1 MILSLDTSGPLFS
14 IAILNN
20 KCLEMRE
27 FEANKAQSERMIIE
41 IQALLKT
48 LSLSF
53 KDIKGIAF
61 GSGPGS
67 FSGVRVACGIAYGI
81 AFAKEIPING
91 VNTLEALAAINP
103 NKNSI
108 SCIDARMQQMYLGA
122 FESKN
127 SKITKTGEMGVFDP
141 KSLPEYQLTNPIIIG
156 SGVKIYINQL
166 KERYDHLNPFYDEK
180 NYALAGVIAKLSQNR
195 FLKDFDLVNAS
206 PSYIR
211 NKVADTIIERRERQ

>member
-1 MILSLDTSGPLFS
+1 MILSIDTSGPLFS

-20 KCLEMRE
+20 KYLEIRE

-53 KDIKGIAF
+53 EDVKGIAF

-91 VNTLEALAAINP
+91 VNTLEAIAAINP
-103 NKNSI
+103 NKNTI
-108 SCIDARMQQMYLGA
+108 SCIDARMKQIYLGA

-127 SKITKTGEMGVFDP
+127 STITNKGKMGVYDP
-141 KSLPEYQLTNPIIIG
+141 KNLPEYQLTDPIIIG

-166 KERYDHLNPFYDEK
+166 KERYGHLNPFYDEK
-180 NYALAGVIAKLSQNR
+180 NYALAGIIAKLSQNR

-211 NKVADTIIERRERQ
+211 NKVADTIIERLER

>member
-1 MILSLDTSGPLFS
+1 MILSIDTSGPLFS

-20 KCLEMRE
+20 KYLEIRE

-41 IQALLKT
+41 IQGLLKT

-53 KDIKGIAF
+53 EDIKGIAF

-103 NKNSI
+103 KKNTI
-108 SCIDARMQQMYLGA
+108 SCIDARMKQMYLGA

-127 SKITKTGEMGVFDP
+127 SKITKNGEIGVYDP
-141 KSLPEYQLTNPIIIG
+141 NNLPEYQLIDPIIIG
-156 SGVKIYINQL
+156 SGVKIYMNQL
-166 KERYDHLNPFYDEK
+166 KKRYGHLNPFYDEK
-180 NYALAGVIAKLSQNR
+180 NYALAGVIAQLSQNR
-195 FLKDFDLVNAS
+195 FLKDFDLINAS

-211 NKVADTIIERRERQ
+211 NKVADTITERRERQ

>member
-1 MILSLDTSGPLFS
+1 MILSIDTSGPLFS

-20 KCLEMRE
+20 KYLEIRE

-53 KDIKGIAF
+53 EDVKGIAF

-103 NKNSI
+103 NKNTI
-108 SCIDARMQQMYLGA
+108 SCIDARMKQIYLGA

-127 SKITKTGEMGVFDP
+127 STITNKGKMGVYDP
-141 KSLPEYQLTNPIIIG
+141 KNLPEYQLTDPIIIG

-166 KERYDHLNPFYDEK
+166 KERYGHLNPFYDEK
-180 NYALAGVIAKLSQNR
+180 NYALAGIIAKLSQNR

-211 NKVADTIIERRERQ
+211 NKVADKIIERLER

>member
-20 KCLEMRE
+20 KYLEIRE

-53 KDIKGIAF
+53 EDVKGIAF

-103 NKNSI
+103 NKNTI
-108 SCIDARMQQMYLGA
+108 SCIDARMKQMYLGA

-127 SKITKTGEMGVFDP
+127 STITNKGKMGVYDP
-141 KSLPEYQLTNPIIIG
+141 KNLPEYQLTDPIIIG

-166 KERYDHLNPFYDEK
+166 KERYGHLNPFYDEK
-180 NYALAGVIAKLSQNR
+180 NYALAGIIAKLSQNR

-211 NKVADTIIERRERQ
+211 NKVADTIIERLER

>member
-1 MILSLDTSGPLFS
+1 MILSIDTSGPLFS

-20 KCLEMRE
+20 KYLEIRE

-53 KDIKGIAF
+53 EDVKGVAF

-108 SCIDARMQQMYLGA
+108 SCIADSIFIA
-122 FESKN
+122 FLVTPAPEMFMCVPLSFWFGQNTLTFLAAATSEES
-127 SKITKTGEMGVFDP
+127 
-141 KSLPEYQLTNPIIIG
+141 
-156 SGVKIYINQL
+156 
-166 KERYDHLNPFYDEK
+166 
-180 NYALAGVIAKLSQNR
+180 ALLSIPAK
-195 FLKDFDLVNAS
+195 
-206 PSYIR
+206 
-211 NKVADTIIERRERQ
+211 

>member
-1 MILSLDTSGPLFS
+1 MILSIDTSGLLFS

-20 KCLEMRE
+20 KYLEIRE

-53 KDIKGIAF
+53 EDVKGIAF

-103 NKNSI
+103 NKNTI
-108 SCIDARMQQMYLGA
+108 SCIDARMKQMYLGA

-127 SKITKTGEMGVFDP
+127 SKITKNGEIGVYDP
-141 KSLPEYQLTNPIIIG
+141 NNLPEYQLIDPIIIG
-156 SGVKIYINQL
+156 SGVKIYMNQL
-166 KERYDHLNPFYDEK
+166 KKRYGHLNPFYDEK
-180 NYALAGVIAKLSQNR
+180 NYALAGVIAQLSQNR
-195 FLKDFDLVNAS
+195 FLKDFDLINAS

-211 NKVADTIIERRERQ
+211 NKVADTITERCERQ

>member
-1 MILSLDTSGPLFS
+1 MILSIDTSGPLFS

-20 KCLEMRE
+20 KYLEIRE

-41 IQALLKT
+41 IQGLLKT

-53 KDIKGIAF
+53 EDIKGIAF

-103 NKNSI
+103 NKNTI
-108 SCIDARMQQMYLGA
+108 SCIDARMKQMYLGA

-127 SKITKTGEMGVFDP
+127 STITNKGKMGVYDP
-141 KSLPEYQLTNPIIIG
+141 KNLPEYQLTDPIIIG

-166 KERYDHLNPFYDEK
+166 KERYGHLNPFYDEK
-180 NYALAGVIAKLSQNR
+180 NYALAGIIAKLSQNR

-211 NKVADTIIERRERQ
+211 NKVADTIIERLER

>member
-1 MILSLDTSGPLFS
+1 MILSIDTSGPLFS

-20 KCLEMRE
+20 KYLEIRE

-53 KDIKGIAF
+53 EDVKGVAF

-103 NKNSI
+103 NKNTI
-108 SCIDARMQQMYLGA
+108 SCIDARMKQIYLGA

-127 SKITKTGEMGVFDP
+127 STITNKGKMGVYDP
-141 KSLPEYQLTNPIIIG
+141 KNLPEYQLTDPIIIG

-166 KERYDHLNPFYDEK
+166 KERYGHLNPFYDEK
-180 NYALAGVIAKLSQNR
+180 NYALAGIIAKLSQNR

-211 NKVADTIIERRERQ
+211 NKVADTIIERLER

>member
-1 MILSLDTSGPLFS
+1 MILSIDTSGPLFS

-20 KCLEMRE
+20 KYLEIRE

-53 KDIKGIAF
+53 KEIKGIAF

-91 VNTLEALAAINP
+91 VNTLDALAAINP

-122 FESKN
+122 FEFKN
-127 SKITKTGEMGVFDP
+127 SKITNMGEMGVFDP

-166 KERYDHLNPFYDEK
+166 KERYGHLNPFYDKK

-211 NKVADTIIERRERQ
+211 NKVADTIIERLERQ

>member
-1 MILSLDTSGPLFS
+1 MILSIDTSGPLFS

-20 KCLEMRE
+20 KYLEIRE

-41 IQALLKT
+41 IQGLLKT

-53 KDIKGIAF
+53 EDVKGIAF

-103 NKNSI
+103 NKNTI
-108 SCIDARMQQMYLGA
+108 SCIDARMKQMYLGA

-127 SKITKTGEMGVFDP
+127 SKITKNGEIGVYDP
-141 KSLPEYQLTNPIIIG
+141 NNLPEYQLADPIIIG
-156 SGVKIYINQL
+156 SGVKIYMNQL
-166 KERYDHLNPFYDEK
+166 KKRYGHLNPFYDET
-180 NYALAGVIAKLSQNR
+180 NYALAGVIAQLSQNR
-195 FLKDFDLVNAS
+195 FLKDFDLINAS

-211 NKVADTIIERRERQ
+211 NKVADTIIERLER

>member
-1 MILSLDTSGPLFS
+1 MILSIDTSGPLFS

-20 KCLEMRE
+20 KYLEIRE

-41 IQALLKT
+41 IQGLLKT

-53 KDIKGIAF
+53 EDIKGIAF

-103 NKNSI
+103 NKNTI
-108 SCIDARMQQMYLGA
+108 SCIDARMKQMYLGA

-127 SKITKTGEMGVFDP
+127 STITNKGKMGVYDP
-141 KSLPEYQLTNPIIIG
+141 KNLPEYQLTDPIIIG

-166 KERYDHLNPFYDEK
+166 KERYGHLNPFYDEK
-180 NYALAGVIAKLSQNR
+180 NYALAGIIAKLSQNR

>member
-1 MILSLDTSGPLFS
+1 MILSIDTSGPLFS

-20 KCLEMRE
+20 KYLEIRE

-53 KDIKGIAF
+53 EDVKGIAF

-91 VNTLEALAAINP
+91 VNTLEALAALNP
-103 NKNSI
+103 NKNTI
-108 SCIDARMQQMYLGA
+108 SCIDARMKQMYLGA

-127 SKITKTGEMGVFDP
+127 STITNKGKMGVYDP
-141 KSLPEYQLTNPIIIG
+141 KNLPEYQLTDPIIIG

-166 KERYDHLNPFYDEK
+166 KERYGHLNPFYDEK
-180 NYALAGVIAKLSQNR
+180 NYALAGRIAKLSQNR

-211 NKVADTIIERRERQ
+211 NKVADTIIERLER

>member
-1 MILSLDTSGPLFS
+1 MILSIDTSGPLFS

-20 KCLEMRE
+20 KYLEIRE

-53 KDIKGIAF
+53 EDVKGIAF

-103 NKNSI
+103 NKNTI
-108 SCIDARMQQMYLGA
+108 SCIDARMKQMYLGA

-127 SKITKTGEMGVFDP
+127 STITNKGKMGVYDP
-141 KSLPEYQLTNPIIIG
+141 KNLPEYQLTDPIIIG
-156 SGVKIYINQL
+156 SGVKIYMNQL
-166 KERYDHLNPFYDEK
+166 KKRYGHLNPFYDEK
-180 NYALAGVIAKLSQNR
+180 NERMLS
-195 FLKDFDLVNAS
+195 
-206 PSYIR
+206 
-211 NKVADTIIERRERQ
+211 

>member
-20 KCLEMRE
+20 KCLGMRE
-27 FEANKAQSERMIIE
+27 FEANKDQSERMIIE

-67 FSGVRVACGIAYGI
+67 FSGVRIACGIAYGI

-127 SKITKTGEMGVFDP
+127 SQITKTGEMGVFDP
-141 KSLPEYQLTNPIIIG
+141 KSLPEYQLTDPIIIG

-166 KERYDHLNPFYDEK
+166 KERYGHLNPFYDEK

>member
-27 FEANKAQSERMIIE
+27 FEANKDQSERMIIE

-91 VNTLEALAAINP
+91 VNTLEALAEINP

-108 SCIDARMQQMYLGA
+108 SCIDARMKQMYLGA

-127 SKITKTGEMGVFDP
+127 SKITNMGEMGVFDP
-141 KSLPEYQLTNPIIIG
+141 KSLPEYQLTDPIIIG

-166 KERYDHLNPFYDEK
+166 KERYGHLNPFYDEK

>member
-1 MILSLDTSGPLFS
+1 MILSIDTSGPLFS

-20 KCLEMRE
+20 KYLEIRE

-41 IQALLKT
+41 IQGLLKT
-48 LSLSF
+48 LSLSSE
-53 KDIKGIAF
+53 DIKGIAF

-103 NKNSI
+103 NKNTI
-108 SCIDARMQQMYLGA
+108 SCIDARMKQMYLGA

-127 SKITKTGEMGVFDP
+127 STITNKGKMGVYDP
-141 KSLPEYQLTNPIIIG
+141 KNLPEYQLTDPIIIG

-166 KERYDHLNPFYDEK
+166 KERYGHLNPFYDEK
-180 NYALAGVIAKLSQNR
+180 NYALAGIIAKLSQNR
-195 FLKDFDLVNAS
+195 FLKEFDLVNAS

-211 NKVADTIIERRERQ
+211 NKVADTIIERLER

>member
-1 MILSLDTSGPLFS
+1 MILSIDTSGPLFS

-20 KCLEMRE
+20 KYLEIRE

-53 KDIKGIAF
+53 EDVKGIAF

-103 NKNSI
+103 NKNTI
-108 SCIDARMQQMYLGA
+108 SCIDARMKQMYLGA

-127 SKITKTGEMGVFDP
+127 STIINKSKMGVYDP
-141 KSLPEYQLTNPIIIG
+141 KNLPEYQLTDPIIIG

-166 KERYDHLNPFYDEK
+166 KERYGHLNPFYDEK
-180 NYALAGVIAKLSQNR
+180 NYALAGIIAKLSQNR

-211 NKVADTIIERRERQ
+211 NKVADTIIERLER

>member
-1 MILSLDTSGPLFS
+1 MILSIDTSGPLFS

-20 KCLEMRE
+20 KYLEIRE

-53 KDIKGIAF
+53 EDVKGIAF

-103 NKNSI
+103 NKNTI
-108 SCIDARMQQMYLGA
+108 SCIDARMKQMYLGA

-127 SKITKTGEMGVFDP
+127 STITNKGKMGVYDP
-141 KSLPEYQLTNPIIIG
+141 KNLPEYQLTDPIIIG

-166 KERYDHLNPFYDEK
+166 KERYGHLNPFYDEK
-180 NYALAGVIAKLSQNR
+180 NYALAGIIAKLSQNR

-211 NKVADTIIERRERQ
+211 NKVADTIIERLER

>member
-1 MILSLDTSGPLFS
+1 MILSIDTSGPLFS

-20 KCLEMRE
+20 KYLEIRE

-53 KDIKGIAF
+53 EDVKGIAF

-103 NKNSI
+103 NKNTI
-108 SCIDARMQQMYLGA
+108 SCIDARMKQMYLGA

-127 SKITKTGEMGVFDP
+127 STITNKGKMGVYDP
-141 KSLPEYQLTNPIIIG
+141 KNLPEYQLTDPIIIG

-166 KERYDHLNPFYDEK
+166 KERYGHLNPFYDEK

-211 NKVADTIIERRERQ
+211 NKVADTIIERLER

>member
-1 MILSLDTSGPLFS
+1 M
-14 IAILNN
+14 
-20 KCLEMRE
+20 
-27 FEANKAQSERMIIE
+27 
-41 IQALLKT
+41 
-48 LSLSF
+48 SLSF

-122 FESKN
+122 FEFKN
-127 SKITKTGEMGVFDP
+127 SKITNMGEMGVFDP

-166 KERYDHLNPFYDEK
+166 KERYGHLNPFYDKK

>member
-20 KCLEMRE
+20 KCLEIRE

-41 IQALLKT
+41 IQGLLKT

-53 KDIKGIAF
+53 EDIKGVAF

-103 NKNSI
+103 NKNTI
-108 SCIDARMQQMYLGA
+108 SCIDARMKQMYLGT

-127 SKITKTGEMGVFDP
+127 STITNKGKMGVYDP
-141 KSLPEYQLTNPIIIG
+141 KNLPEYQLTDPIIIG
-156 SGVKIYINQL
+156 SGVKIYINEL
-166 KERYDHLNPFYDEK
+166 KERYGHLNPFYDKK

-211 NKVADTIIERRERQ
+211 NKVADTIIERLER

>member
-1 MILSLDTSGPLFS
+1 MILSIDTSGPLFS

-20 KCLEMRE
+20 KYLEIRE

-53 KDIKGIAF
+53 EDVKGIAF

-103 NKNSI
+103 NKNTI
-108 SCIDARMQQMYLGA
+108 SCIDARMKQMYLGA

-127 SKITKTGEMGVFDP
+127 STITNKGKMGVYDP
-141 KSLPEYQLTNPIIIG
+141 KNLPEYQLTDPIIIG

-166 KERYDHLNPFYDEK
+166 KERYGHLNPFYDEK
-180 NYALAGVIAKLSQNR
+180 HYALAGVIAKLSQNR

-211 NKVADTIIERRERQ
+211 NKVADTIIERLER

>member
-1 MILSLDTSGPLFS
+1 MILSIDTSGPLFS

-20 KCLEMRE
+20 KYLEIRE

-41 IQALLKT
+41 IQGLLKT

-53 KDIKGIAF
+53 EDIKGIAF

-103 NKNSI
+103 NKNTI
-108 SCIDARMQQMYLGA
+108 SCIDARMKQMYLGA

-127 SKITKTGEMGVFDP
+127 SKITKNGEIGVYDP
-141 KSLPEYQLTNPIIIG
+141 NNLPEYQLIDPIIIG
-156 SGVKIYINQL
+156 SGVKIYMNQL
-166 KERYDHLNPFYDEK
+166 KKRYGHLNPFYDEK
-180 NYALAGVIAKLSQNR
+180 NYALAGVIAQLSQNR
-195 FLKDFDLVNAS
+195 FLKDFDLINAS

>member
-1 MILSLDTSGPLFS
+1 MILSIDTSGPLFS

-20 KCLEMRE
+20 KYLEIRE

-41 IQALLKT
+41 IQGLLKT

-53 KDIKGIAF
+53 EDVKGIAF

-103 NKNSI
+103 NKNTI
-108 SCIDARMQQMYLGA
+108 SCIDARMKQMYLGA

-127 SKITKTGEMGVFDP
+127 STITNKGKMGVYDP
-141 KSLPEYQLTNPIIIG
+141 KNLPEYQLADPIIIG
-156 SGVKIYINQL
+156 SGVKIYMNQL
-166 KERYDHLNPFYDEK
+166 KKRYGHLNPFYDEK
-180 NYALAGVIAKLSQNR
+180 NYALAGIIAKLSQNR

-211 NKVADTIIERRERQ
+211 NKVADTIIERLER

>member
-1 MILSLDTSGPLFS
+1 MILSIDTSGPLFS

-20 KCLEMRE
+20 KYLEIRE

-53 KDIKGIAF
+53 EDVKGIAF

-103 NKNSI
+103 NKNTI
-108 SCIDARMQQMYLGA
+108 SCIDARMKQMYLGA

-127 SKITKTGEMGVFDP
+127 STITNKGKMGVYDP
-141 KSLPEYQLTNPIIIG
+141 KNLPEYQLTDPIIIG
-156 SGVKIYINQL
+156 SGVKIYINEL

-195 FLKDFDLVNAS
+195 FLKDFNLVNAS

>member
-1 MILSLDTSGPLFS
+1 MILSIDTSGPLFS

-20 KCLEMRE
+20 KYLEIRE

-53 KDIKGIAF
+53 EDVKGIAF

-103 NKNSI
+103 NKNTI
-108 SCIDARMQQMYLGA
+108 SCIDARMKQIYLGA

-127 SKITKTGEMGVFDP
+127 STITNKGKMGVYDP
-141 KSLPEYQLTNPIIIG
+141 KNLPEYQLTDPIIIG

-166 KERYDHLNPFYDEK
+166 KERYGHLNPFYDEK
-180 NYALAGVIAKLSQNR
+180 NYALAGIIAKLSQNR

-211 NKVADTIIERRERQ
+211 NKVADTIIERLER

>member
-1 MILSLDTSGPLFS
+1 MILSIDTSGPLFS

-20 KCLEMRE
+20 KYLEIRE

-53 KDIKGIAF
+53 EDVKGVAF

-108 SCIDARMQQMYLGA
+108 SCIDARMKQMYLGA

-127 SKITKTGEMGVFDP
+127 STITNKGKMGVYDP
-141 KSLPEYQLTNPIIIG
+141 KNLPEYQLTDPIIIG
-156 SGVKIYINQL
+156 SGVKIYMNQL
-166 KERYDHLNPFYDEK
+166 KKRYGHLNPFYDEK
-180 NYALAGVIAKLSQNR
+180 NYALAGVIAQLSQNR

-211 NKVADTIIERRERQ
+211 NKVADTIIERLER